1 MAESQKR
8 EPTSEEYPSVISYL
22 REDIQDLR
30 LDMRQMRQ
38 EIQEFRTEVR
48 EEMRQGFQFVHSRID
63 SHFRWVLTG
72 MLGVGGIVIAS
83 AGVVVAMLK
92 P

>member
-1 MAESQKR
+1 MAEPPKR
-8 EPTSEEYPSVISYL
+8 EPTSEEYPLVISYL

-38 EIQEFRTEVR
+38 EIQEVR
-48 EEMRQGFQFVHSRID
+48 EDVRQGFQFVHSRID
-63 SHFRWVLTG
+63 SHFRWILTG

>member
-1 MAESQKR
+1 MAGRDS
-8 EPTSEEYPSVISYL
+8 
-22 REDIQDLR
+22 
-30 LDMRQMRQ
+30 
-38 EIQEFRTEVR
+38 
-48 EEMRQGFQFVHSRID
+48 QFVHSRID

-72 MLGVGGIVIAS
+72 VLGVGGIVIAS